1 MPFDHIRISRR
12 KALGTVAAVALLS
25 TGLGTTA
32 AAADKTL
39 TVYTY
44 ESFISEWGPG
54 PKVKAAFEKTCGCTV
69 KFVGVEDGVALLNR
83 LKLEGESTKA
93 DVVLGLDTNLVEEAK
108 ATGLFDKSGIDTS
121 AVKVP
126 GGFSDDVFVPYDYG
140 HFAVVYDTQA
150 IKTPPASLK
159 ELVEG
164 DPSVKIA
171 IEDPRTSTPGLGL
184 LLWMKSVYG
193 DKAGEAWAKLKGR
206 VLTVT
211 PGWSEAYGL
220 FTKGE
225 VPMVFSYT
233 TSPAYHMVE
242 EKSDRYQAAKF
253 SEGHYIQ
260 IEVAG
265 LMKNAPQK
273 DLARDFLKFM
283 ITPGFQDAIPTAN
296 WMMPVSKTSE
306 PLPDAFSKLVQPDK
320 TLLMSPEEVEK
331 NRKAWVDEWLK
342 AMGNP

>member
-1 MPFDHIRISRR
+1 MPSHTHFHLRR
-12 KALGTVAAVALLS
+12 GLAALAMLAFTASVA
-25 TGLGTTA
+25 G
-32 AAADKTL
+32 AADKTL

-54 PKVKAAFEKTCGCTV
+54 PKVKEAFEKTCDCTV
-69 KFVGVEDGVALLNR
+69 DFVGVADGVALLTR
-83 LKLEGESTKA
+83 LKLEGEGTKA
-93 DVVLGLDTNLVEEAK
+93 DLVLGLDTNLVAEAK
-108 ATGLFDKSGIDTS
+108 ETGLFEPHGIDVS

-140 HFAVVYDTQA
+140 HFAVIYDTETM
-150 IKTPPASLK
+150 KTPPKSLK

-164 DPSVKIA
+164 DPKDKIV

-184 LLWMKSVYG
+184 LLWVKSVYG
-193 DKAGEAWAKLKGR
+193 DEADEAWAKLKGR

-225 VPMVFSYT
+225 APMVLSYT
-233 TSPAYHMVE
+233 TSPAYHMVAE
-242 EKSDRYQAAKF
+242 NTERYQAAAF

-265 LMKNAPQK
+265 LVKGAPQA
-273 DLARDFLKFM
+273 DLARQFLSFM
-283 ITPGFQDAIPTAN
+283 VTPGFQDTIPTNN
-296 WMMPVSKTSE
+296 WMMPAAATSE
-306 PLPDAFSKLVQPDK
+306 PLPEAFGKLVSPEK
-320 TLLMSPEEVEK
+320 TFLMSPDEVAK
-331 NRKAWVDEWLK
+331 NRKAWIDEWLA
-342 AMGNP
+342 AMTLN

>member
-1 MPFDHIRISRR
+1 MPTHTHFHFRR
-12 KALGTVAAVALLS
+12 GLAALAMLALTGSMAVAA
-25 TGLGTTA
+25 
-32 AAADKTL
+32 DRTL

-54 PKVKAAFEKTCGCTV
+54 PKVKEAFEKTCDCTV
-69 KFVGVEDGVALLNR
+69 DFVGVADGVALLTR
-83 LKLEGESTKA
+83 LKLEGEGTKA
-93 DVVLGLDTNLVEEAK
+93 DLVLGLDTNLVSEAK
-108 ATGLFDKSGIDTS
+108 ETGLFEPHGIDVS

-140 HFAVVYDTQA
+140 HFAVIYDTETM
-150 IKTPPASLK
+150 KTPPKSLK

-164 DPSVKIA
+164 DPKDKIV

-184 LLWMKSVYG
+184 LLWVKSVYG
-193 DKAGEAWAKLKGR
+193 DEADEAWAKLKGR

-225 VPMVFSYT
+225 APMVLSYT
-233 TSPAYHMVE
+233 TSPAYHMVAE
-242 EKSDRYQAAKF
+242 NTELYQAAAF

-265 LMKNAPQK
+265 LIKGAPQK
-273 DLARDFLKFM
+273 DLARQFLSFM
-283 ITPGFQDAIPTAN
+283 VTPGFQDTIPTNN
-296 WMMPVSKTSE
+296 WMMPAAATSE
-306 PLPDAFSKLVQPDK
+306 PLPDAFGKLVSPEK
-320 TLLMSPEEVEK
+320 TFLMSPDEVAK
-331 NRKAWVDEWLK
+331 NRKAWIDEWLA
-342 AMGNP
+342 AMTLN